1 MNPGHGA
8 LDKFREL
15 YRKGIGSDDD
25 EVVLRELIRVI
36 NDDNLFADE
45 FTELRAFT
53 DPGPHGND
61 EVVYPKNIPGNTA
74 DEKIESLVKAI
85 DDDEW
90 IEGFAQMLIA
100 DFSMDEQTFEGEA
113 CNHTPEG
120 KECPEHGLAECGS
133 MMVTMGEDDE
143 YGFQSWADEEEEGSE
158 SEYTGKLHPSIDITR
173 DVDEPNFCY
182 DCKLISNTIGEI
194 DNDSDETD
202 VVCPRCGSEGYVE
215 ASPEEIEQYSNVAVK
230 EEDMR
235 EQRLARR
242 VIELTQRLQS
252 FKEQIDEMDP
262 AAQDPEEIKKQQTIT
277 TNLNQMKAAG
287 VDIDPSKGTEDPA
300 FNKEVGSKVAA
311 ALADPALGQQLKGV
325 LGKVKD

>member
-1 MNPGHGA
+1 MNDFSTI
-8 LDKFREL
+8 LTR
-15 YRKGIGSDDD
+15 
-25 EVVLRELIRVI
+25 LRELEER
-36 NDDNLFADE
+36 D
-45 FTELRAFT
+45 R
-53 DPGPHGND
+53 G
-61 EVVYPKNIPGNTA
+61 VV
-74 DEKIESLVKAI
+74 
-85 DDDEW
+85 
-90 IEGFAQMLIA
+90 
-100 DFSMDEQTFEGEA
+100 EGEE

-133 MMVTMGEDDE
+133 MMVTMGE
-143 YGFQSWADEEEEGSE
+143 GSD

-215 ASPEEIEQYSNVAVK
+215 ASPEEIEQYSNADVK

-252 FKEQIDEMDP
+252 FKEQLAEMDP

>member
-1 MNPGHGA
+1 MNDFSTI
-8 LDKFREL
+8 LTR
-15 YRKGIGSDDD
+15 
-25 EVVLRELIRVI
+25 LRELEERDRGVV
-36 NDDNLFADE
+36 E
-45 FTELRAFT
+45 GEGVEEGYYELPPIDRERYT
-53 DPGPHGND
+53 DLEGEGLEGPFQTRSGK
-61 EVVYPKNIPGNTA
+61 VVYYDPK
-74 DEKIESLVKAI
+74 
-85 DDDEW
+85 
-90 IEGFAQMLIA
+90 
-100 DFSMDEQTFEGEA
+100 
-113 CNHTPEG
+113 EG
-120 KECPEHGLAECGS
+120 KYYDRDSDMYLSHEEFQAYDQSKPDDYKITKMELPKLKRTQSDLDYMRQMDDAHAQIY
-133 MMVTMGEDDE
+133 GE
-143 YGFQSWADEEEEGSE
+143 GKGE
-158 SEYTGKLHPSIDITR
+158 SEYTGKLHSSIDITR

-215 ASPEEIEQYSNVAVK
+215 ASPEEIEQYSNADVK

-252 FKEQIDEMDP
+252 FKEQLAEMDP